1 MELAMESIN
10 ELKRKGKIRSIGV
23 SNFTLDML
31 KEASAYGTVDVIQPC
46 YNLLWRYI
54 DKDILPYCVKEN
66 IGVIPYSTLAQGLL
80 TGRFTKDT
88 QITGGRA
95 KAALFQPGVYEECLE
110 VTDALIEL
118 GKKYDHSATQI
129 CINWLVKNPN
139 LTAPIV
145 GGANSEHAL
154 DNLKALDFIMEQE
167 DYKK

>member
-95 KAALFQPGVYEECLE
+95 KAALSSQVL
-110 VTDALIEL
+110 
-118 GKKYDHSATQI
+118 
-129 CINWLVKNPN
+129 
-139 LTAPIV
+139 
-145 GGANSEHAL
+145 
-154 DNLKALDFIMEQE
+154 
-167 DYKK
+167 